1 MDNKSNKYKFVR
13 KNNSNI
19 KSNKKIRPHYS
30 KIICSIFNQ
39 MKEKEIKKKKKE
51 KSITKTQ
58 NNNIGRLFILKN
70 NRLKDLF
77 ISSNPSTN
85 KYNTIINKNKT
96 KINKNIHKND
106 NKIFFENMNKKTSI
120 IKNNNSEKKIKK
132 HIIDYNINLTKRQ
145 DKEIQNNNDVNI
157 IYLKGNKNNNNNKN
171 QKNKIINNNSRK
183 TFLTSNMH
191 YFHNIKNEKSINL
204 DSSNNHNNDN
214 KIRKL
219 KKIYK
224 SRYLNNSEL
233 FLKNKIINKKILY
246 RNKNNNNYINKTPL
260 SNFKHK
266 QFTINLTNNK
276 SNSNS
281 KSKSNSNN
289 ISKISKHKN
298 SYLTNIKENNR
309 SQSIFS
315 QENNNNNNAKD
326 KIFVIPLKDKINNLN
341 ISNISLNNSCHSS
354 AHESKGRRSLSKK
367 RDEKKMKNI
376 RENELYSENAYK
388 KIIKLY
394 SYIKEKKNN
403 YNEKISTPHI
413 KLIDRI
419 RRDKKLNDYNLYIK
433 TE

>member
-19 KSNKKIRPHYS
+19 KSNKKMRPHYS

-39 MKEKEIKKKKKE
+39 MKEKERKKKKKE
-51 KSITKTQ
+51 KSITITQ

-77 ISSNPSTN
+77 ISSTPSTN

-96 KINKNIHKND
+96 KINKNLHKTA
-106 NKIFFENMNKKTSI
+106 NKIFFEKMNKNTSI
-120 IKNNNSEKKIKK
+120 IKNNISEKKIKK
-132 HIIDYNINLTKRQ
+132 HIIDYNSNLSKRQ
-145 DKEIQNNNDVNI
+145 DNEIQNNNDVNI

-171 QKNKIINNNSRK
+171 KKNKIINNNSRK
-183 TFLTSNMH
+183 AFLTSNMH

-204 DSSNNHNNDN
+204 DSSTNHNNDSN
-214 KIRKL
+214 ICKL

-224 SRYLNNSEL
+224 LRCLNNSEL
-233 FLKNKIINKKILY
+233 FLKNKNINKNILY

-281 KSKSNSNN
+281 KSNN
-289 ISKISKHKN
+289 ISKISKYKN
-298 SYLTNIKENNR
+298 AYLTNIKENNR
-309 SQSIFS
+309 SQFIFS
-315 QENNNNNNAKD
+315 QENNNNNVKD

-341 ISNISLNNSCHSS
+341 ASNISLNKSCHSS
-354 AHESKGRRSLSKK
+354 THESKGRRSLSKK

-376 RENELYSENAYK
+376 RENKLFSENANK
-388 KIIKLY
+388 KIINLY

-413 KLIDRI
+413 KLIDKI